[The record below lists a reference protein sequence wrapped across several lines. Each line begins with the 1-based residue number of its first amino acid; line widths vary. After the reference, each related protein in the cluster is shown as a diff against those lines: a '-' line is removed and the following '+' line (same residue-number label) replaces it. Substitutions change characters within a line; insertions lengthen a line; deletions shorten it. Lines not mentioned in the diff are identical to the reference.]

1 MIRALVSPDSFGSIL
16 VLLMV
21 TYALAVT
28 ANTGWGHSLV
38 LVVQVTT
45 VGLVLRVSQARRS
58 VRLLAGVAVMLA
70 GVVAVASL
78 FGTDSD
84 GLEALV
90 FGTSA
95 FLYLIAPVAVLRAL
109 VLSGDVDRET
119 VFGALDA
126 YILIGL
132 FFAFAY
138 RMVGAIQS
146 SPFFGSAG
154 DGKLPQDLFFSF
166 TTLTTTGYG
175 NLVPAGNPGQTMAVL
190 EMLVGQ
196 LFLVTAVAKV
206 INAWHPKRWRALDEG
221 TPE

>member
-1 MIRALVSPDSFGSIL
+1 MSPDSFGSIL

-28 ANTGWGHSLV
+28 ASTGRGESIV
-38 LVVQVTT
+38 LLVQVAT
-45 VGLVLRVSQARRS
+45 VGLVLRVSDARRS
-58 VRLLAGVAVMLA
+58 VRIVASVAFVAAGVAAVMA
-70 GVVAVASL
+70 L
-78 FGTDSD
+78 FGTRGGGID
-84 GLEALV
+84 AVV
-90 FGTSA
+90 FGIAA
-95 FLYLIAPVAVLRAL
+95 FLYLIAPLSVLRAI

-119 VFGALDA
+119 IFGALDA
-126 YILIGL
+126 YLLIGL

-138 RMVGAIQS
+138 RMMGALQS
-146 SPFFGSAG
+146 TNFFGSAG

-175 NLVPAGNPGQTMAVL
+175 NLVPAGNPGQTVAVM

-206 INAWHPKRWRALDEG
+206 INAWKPKGWSALGEG
-221 TPE
+221 SSS